1 MFMSREHLKE
11 LSGLQR
17 PDAVAR
23 WLTRERI
30 PYIVGADKWPRV
42 LESVVRKRLGES
54 PKDIPS
60 SISEPQLRLLRATSK
75 GKRRLIS

>member
-1 MFMSREHLKE
+1 MFMSRDNLKE

-23 WLTRERI
+23 WLARERI

-42 LESVVRKRLGES
+42 LETVVRKRLGENL
-54 PKDIPS
+54 KDAPS
-60 SISEPQLRLLRATSK
+60 NALEPQLRLPRIPSK
-75 GKRRLIS
+75 E